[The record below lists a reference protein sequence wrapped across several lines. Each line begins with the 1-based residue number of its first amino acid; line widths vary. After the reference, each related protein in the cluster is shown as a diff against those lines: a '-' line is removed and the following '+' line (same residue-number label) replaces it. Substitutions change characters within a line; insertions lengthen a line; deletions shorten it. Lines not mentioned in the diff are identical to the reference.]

1 MDMVHK
7 PVLANEVIKYLNVK
21 PEGRYVDA
29 TYGLGGHSRMI
40 LDKLNEH
47 GKVVAFDVSP
57 IAEQHIIN
65 DDRLTFIKSNFRYIK
80 NWLDFLGLIPV
91 DGIIADLGV
100 SSPQLDVASQG
111 FTYRTPA
118 PLDLR
123 MDKDLSVT
131 AEDIIRKSSVEQL
144 AEIISQYGELEP
156 AQAIASAIVE
166 ARRKQPIVSS
176 ADLVSV
182 TRRFARGNPK
192 RFYSRLF
199 QALRIAVNDELNALK
214 DLLEQAEEDLRVGG
228 RLLIITFHSLEDR
241 IVKQFFAKSEKL
253 EELEDS
259 PVLPSH
265 AETRENRR
273 ARSAKLRIA
282 EKVKE

>member
-1 MDMVHK
+1 MVHK

-65 DDRLTFIKSNFRYIK
+65 DDRLTFIKSNFRYMK

-131 AEDIIRKSSVEQL
+131 AEDIIRKFSVEQL

-214 DLLEQAEEDLRVGG
+214 DLLEQAEEVLRVGG

>member
-1 MDMVHK
+1 MEHK
-7 PVLANEVIKYLNVK
+7 PVLAKEVMEYINIK
-21 PEGRYVDA
+21 PDGTYVDA

-40 LDKLNEH
+40 LERLGQE
-47 GKVVAFDVSP
+47 GRLVAFDVSP
-57 IAEQHIIN
+57 IAEQHLID
-65 DDRLTFIKSNFRYIK
+65 DDRCTFVKSNFRYLK
-80 NWLDFLGLIPV
+80 NWLDFLGLMPV

-123 MDKDLSVT
+123 MDKDLSIK
-131 AEDIIRKSSVEQL
+131 AQDIIRKYSIDQL
-144 AEIISQYGELEP
+144 TEILYEYGELEP
-156 AQAIASAIVE
+156 AKAIATAIVE

-176 ADLVSV
+176 ADLVAV
-182 TRRFARGNPK
+182 TKRFARGNPN

-214 DLLEQAEEDLRVGG
+214 DLLKQSEEILSPRG

-241 IVKQFFAKSEKL
+241 IVKQFFANSEKL
-253 EELEDS
+253 MELDES
-259 PVLPSH
+259 PITP
-265 AETRENRR
+265 TREEVRNNKR
-273 ARSAKLRIA
+273 ARSAKLRVA
-282 EKVKE
+282 EKIEQ

>member
-1 MDMVHK
+1 
-7 PVLANEVIKYLNVK
+7 VLAKEVIEYMNIK
-21 PEGRYVDA
+21 PDGTYVDA

-40 LDKLNEH
+40 LERLGRE
-47 GKVVAFDVSP
+47 GRLVAFDVSP
-57 IAEQHIIN
+57 IAEQHLID
-65 DDRLTFIKSNFRYIK
+65 DDRFTFVKSNFRYLK

-91 DGIIADLGV
+91 DGILADLGV
-100 SSPQLDVASQG
+100 SSPQLDVVSQG

-123 MDKDLSVT
+123 MDKGLSIK
-131 AEDIIRKSSVEQL
+131 AQDIVRKYSVDQL
-144 AEIISQYGELEP
+144 AEILSEYGELEP
-156 AQAIASAIVE
+156 AKAIATAIVE

-176 ADLVSV
+176 ADLVAV
-182 TRRFARGNPK
+182 TKRFARGNPN

-214 DLLEQAEEDLRVGG
+214 DLLKQSEEVLSPGG

-241 IVKQFFAKSEKL
+241 IVKQFFANSEKL
-253 EELEDS
+253 RELDESPIIPTKEEI
-259 PVLPSH
+259 
-265 AETRENRR
+265 RNNRR

-282 EKVKE
+282 EKIKE

>member
-65 DDRLTFIKSNFRYIK
+65 DDRLTFIKSNFRYMK

-214 DLLEQAEEDLRVGG
+214 DLLEQAEEVLRVGG

>member
-1 MDMVHK
+1 M
-7 PVLANEVIKYLNVK
+7 LAKEVIEYMNIK
-21 PEGRYVDA
+21 PDGTYVDA

-40 LDKLNEH
+40 LERLGRE
-47 GKVVAFDVSP
+47 GRLVAFDVSP
-57 IAEQHIIN
+57 IAEQHLFD
-65 DDRLTFIKSNFRYIK
+65 DDRFTFVKSNFRYLK
-80 NWLDFLGLIPV
+80 NWLDFLDLIPV
-91 DGIIADLGV
+91 DGILADLGV

-123 MDKDLSVT
+123 MDKDLSIK
-131 AEDIIRKSSVEQL
+131 AQDIIRKYSVDQL
-144 AEIISQYGELEP
+144 AEILSEYGELEP
-156 AQAIASAIVE
+156 AKAIATAIVE

-176 ADLVSV
+176 ADLVAI
-182 TRRFARGNPK
+182 TKRFARGNPN

-214 DLLEQAEEDLRVGG
+214 DLLKQSEEVLLPGG

-241 IVKQFFAKSEKL
+241 IVKQFFAKSESLRELDESPITPTK
-253 EELEDS
+253 EEI
-259 PVLPSH
+259 
-265 AETRENRR
+265 RNNRR

-282 EKVKE
+282 EKIEQ

>member
-1 MDMVHK
+1 MVHK

-65 DDRLTFIKSNFRYIK
+65 DDRLTFIKSNFRYMK

-214 DLLEQAEEDLRVGG
+214 DLLEQAEEVLRVGG